1 MKLNDFFYL
10 FKDTIFF
17 FDAPGKDGGKKDE
30 MKSYLTSF
38 GDVGPS
44 AFYSEAYIFHL
55 SNKQNSDK
63 KTVKFAS
70 FDQIEKKYLNMEI
83 ITILKLSLKGNW
95 RTQSNLY
102 NNLCSLEIELIE

>member
-1 MKLNDFFYL
+1 MKLNEFFYL

-38 GDVGPS
+38 GSVGPS
-44 AFYSEAYIFHL
+44 AFFSEAYIFHVI
-55 SNKQNSDK
+55 NKQSLEK
-63 KTVKFAS
+63 KTVKFSS
-70 FDQIEKKYLNMEI
+70 FDQIEEKYLNMDI
-83 ITILKLSLKGNW
+83 ITVKKLSLKGNW
-95 RTQSNLY
+95 RTPSNYY